1 MSTPSAT
8 DGGTGGLLDAERA
21 RCSFDVEKLTSMMGQ
36 DTRKK
41 QRQNARAIFKAHPA
55 FKEPTHQEYMS
66 YADQYK
72 SQLEHAAEAIQLT
85 RDNPSFMMQHMAGK
99 IQMKDMFETNGIGI
113 HFFMFLTFLKG
124 NGTKEQHA
132 KWLELAQEGKFMGC
146 YAQTELG
153 HGSNLRGIE
162 TTATFDKQTDEFI
175 IHSPTLTSLKWWPTG
190 MYASTHAV
198 VMANLILDG
207 RVCGVQGFFM
217 QLRDE
222 NGNLM
227 PGVEVG
233 EMGPKIDHKKSN
245 IGTRP

>member
-21 RCSFDVEKLTSMMGQ
+21 RCSFDVDKLTSMMGQ

-162 TTATFDKQTDEFI
+162 TTATFGAFLAPRWCSAWRSSRLCRSQEPELQITFQVENCENCECRKQGTGQKRG
-175 IHSPTLTSLKWWPTG
+175 PTSTSRPT
-190 MYASTHAV
+190 S
-198 VMANLILDG
+198 
-207 RVCGVQGFFM
+207 
-217 QLRDE
+217 
-222 NGNLM
+222 
-227 PGVEVG
+227 
-233 EMGPKIDHKKSN
+233 SSS
-245 IGTRP
+245 TRPSYRLQTIL